1 MKSFLPILRLQ
12 SASQYPLFLLQPPIC
27 SWDSSSTKVEHH
39 AGACKHLCSMVPL
52 YLNGKMHC
60 AFGLLTPGILLVLQ
74 PILTLPKEN
83 NKNISVLKFVA
94 QCGNIG
100 FRVYTVV

>member
-12 SASQYPLFLLQPPIC
+12 SGSQYPRFLPQPPIC
-27 SWDSSSTKVEHH
+27 APDSSSTKVEHQ
-39 AGACKHLCSMVPL
+39 AGDCKHLCSVVPL

-60 AFGLLTPGILLVLQ
+60 EFGLGLLTPGMSLVLQ
-74 PILTLPKEN
+74 PILTSPKEN
-83 NKNISVLKFVA
+83 NINISVLKFVA

-100 FRVYTVV
+100 FRVY